1 MHVMKFC
8 AAAAAAIL
16 FAVAAPGI
24 ATAQIEVSPAFRDD
38 KPKRAPRRKAQ
49 PKPLPDPA
57 AAAPSETAPATTTPP
72 AAASTQPAPPPSVSE
87 ANAPSEVAPID
98 PAPSDAAPA
107 PPVTAAVPAVEPP
120 VTIPPAAEAPA
131 APTPPAEAPA
141 ADPSTTTQVQAA
153 GPAPAVSAHGTHP
166 TKRPPYPPATENCR
180 NTESFE
186 AWKARFR
193 KEAAARGVSRQSIA
207 VVDETPLST
216 QIIGRDRKQGAIF
229 VMSFLDFQTKLATPN
244 RVQSSKRKVAEHRAT
259 FERANKEFGVPASVI
274 TGFWALESDFG
285 AGMGKL
291 PILPSLVAL
300 AYDCRRGVM
309 FTEELIAALQ
319 IMDRGDMSPSGMI
332 GSWAGEI
339 GQTQFLPTRYLDYA
353 IDYDNDGRINLF
365 ANDDDVIGSTAN
377 YMQNLGWRP
386 NEPWIEEVRVTK
398 DLPWDKADLAIK
410 LPRSQWADWG
420 IQYPDGSAIPA
431 DPMTASLLL
440 PMGRNGPAFL
450 AYPNFDIYTEWN
462 NSLSYATTAAYLATR
477 IDGAAAMSRGRGDTN
492 GLDAAGT
499 KELQQILA
507 ARGYDVGKIDGLA
520 GAKTR
525 AAVKDMQ
532 IKLGMPADSYATPE
546 LLGALRR
553 GG

>member
-1 MHVMKFC
+1 MHGMKFL
-8 AAAAAAIL
+8 AASAAAIIL
-16 FAVAAPGI
+16 FG
-24 ATAQIEVSPAFRDD
+24 ATTGAFAQIEPSPAFREPSKKVKR
-38 KPKRAPRRKAQ
+38 KPQQATTPAAVA
-49 PKPLPDPA
+49 PA
-57 AAAPSETAPATTTPP
+57 AAAP
-72 AAASTQPAPPPSVSE
+72 
-87 ANAPSEVAPID
+87 
-98 PAPSDAAPA
+98 
-107 PPVTAAVPAVEPP
+107 AVV
-120 VTIPPAAEAPA
+120 APA
-131 APTPPAEAPA
+131 ATAAAPSVAGPAPTAQDAEIEPA
-141 ADPSTTTQVQAA
+141 QVQAA
-153 GPAPAVSAHGTHP
+153 AAQGAPGVSQHATHP
-166 TKRPPYPPATENCR
+166 QKRPPYPPPKDNCR

-193 KEAAARGVSRQSIA
+193 KEAAARGVSRRSIA
-207 VVDETPLST
+207 IVDETPLAT
-216 QIIGRDRKQGAIF
+216 NIIGRDRKQGAIF
-229 VMSFLDFQTKLATPN
+229 VMTFLDFQTKLATPN

-259 FERANKEFGVPASVI
+259 FERAAKEFGVPASVI

-300 AYDCRRGVM
+300 AYDCRRSYM

-353 IDYDNDGRINLF
+353 IDYDGDGRINLF
-365 ANDDDVIGSTAN
+365 SNDDDVIGSTAN
-377 YMQNLGWRP
+377 YMHNLGWRA
-386 NEPWIEEVRVTK
+386 NEPWLEEVRVTR

-410 LPRSQWADWG
+410 LPRSQWAEWG
-420 IQYPDGSAIPA
+420 ITYPDGTPVPA
-431 DPMTASLLL
+431 DKLPSSLLL

-477 IDGAAAMSRGRGDTN
+477 IDGAGPMSRGRGDTN

-499 KELQQILA
+499 KELQQLLA
-507 ARGYDVGKIDGLA
+507 NRGYDVGKIDGLA

-532 IKLGMPADSYATPE
+532 IKLGLPADSYATPQ
-546 LLGALRR
+546 LLYALRSGR
-553 GG
+553 

>member
-1 MHVMKFC
+1 MPVMKFS
-8 AAAAAAIL
+8 AATAAVIFAA
-16 FAVAAPGI
+16 FAPGV
-24 ATAQIEVSPAFRDD
+24 ATAQIESSPAFKSEQPR
-38 KPKRAPRRKAQ
+38 KKAPRRKAQ
-49 PKPLPDPA
+49 PAVPAPTATAPAEAAPA
-57 AAAPSETAPATTTPP
+57 AATATTPAPTEAAPTPP
-72 AAASTQPAPPPSVSE
+72 VTE
-87 ANAPSEVAPID
+87 ANAPTQVAPID
-98 PAPSDAAPA
+98 PTPTEAALPPPAITGTPSAETPAAETPA
-107 PPVTAAVPAVEPP
+107 AETPAAQITP
-120 VTIPPAAEAPA
+120 TPPAAEAPL
-131 APTPPAEAPA
+131 TTEARATQPA
-141 ADPSTTTQVQAA
+141 A
-153 GPAPAVSAHGTHP
+153 AVSEHGTHP
-166 TKRPPYPPATENCR
+166 QKRPPYPPAKENCR
-180 NTESFE
+180 NTENFE

-207 VVDETPLST
+207 IVDATPLAT
-216 QIIGRDRKQGAIF
+216 NIIGRDRKQGAIF

-244 RVQSSKRKVAEHRAT
+244 RVQSSKRKVTEHRAT
-259 FERANKEFGVPASVI
+259 FERAGKEFGVPASVI

-300 AYDCRRGVM
+300 AYDCRRSEM

-353 IDYDNDGRINLF
+353 IDYDGDGRINLF
-365 ANDDDVIGSTAN
+365 SNDDDVIGSTAN

-386 NEPWIEEVRVTK
+386 NEPWLEEVRVTK
-398 DLPWDKADLAIK
+398 DLPWDQADLSIK

-420 IQYPDGSAIPA
+420 IQYPDGSAVPNDA
-431 DPMTASLLL
+431 MQASLLL
-440 PMGRNGPAFL
+440 PMGRYGPAFL

-477 IDGAAAMSRGRGDTN
+477 IDGAGAMSRGRGDTN

-507 ARGYDVGKIDGLA
+507 GRGYDVGKIDGLA

-532 IKLGMPADSYATPE
+532 VKLGLPADSFATPE
-546 LLGALRR
+546 LLSALRR

>member
-1 MHVMKFC
+1 MHVMKIC
-8 AAAAAAIL
+8 AALAATIYFGTINIAA
-16 FAVAAPGI
+16 
-24 ATAQIEVSPAFRDD
+24 AQIESSPAFREI
-38 KPKRAPRRKAQ
+38 PKKKAVRKA
-49 PKPLPDPA
+49 PPA
-57 AAAPSETAPATTTPP
+57 AAAPGAAPAAAATAPAAVAP
-72 AAASTQPAPPPSVSE
+72 AAAAPTAPEAPAQTTQAAPAEAAPVEAPVAQAPPP
-87 ANAPSEVAPID
+87 
-98 PAPSDAAPA
+98 
-107 PPVTAAVPAVEPP
+107 
-120 VTIPPAAEAPA
+120 
-131 APTPPAEAPA
+131 
-141 ADPSTTTQVQAA
+141 
-153 GPAPAVSAHGTHP
+153 VSAHATHP
-166 TKRPPYPPATENCR
+166 QKRPPYPPAKENCR
-180 NTESFE
+180 NTENFE

-207 VVDETPLST
+207 IVDATPLAT
-216 QIIGRDRKQGAIF
+216 NIIGRDRKQGAIF
-229 VMSFLDFQTKLATPN
+229 VMTFLDFQNKLATPN

-259 FERANKEFGVPASVI
+259 FERAAQEFGVPASVI

-300 AYDCRRGVM
+300 AYDCRRGEM

-353 IDYDNDGRINLF
+353 IDYDGDGRINLF
-365 ANDDDVIGSTAN
+365 SNDDDVIGSTAN
-377 YMQNLGWRP
+377 YMKNLGWRP
-386 NEPWIEEVRVTK
+386 NEPWIEEVRVTG

-410 LPRSQWADWG
+410 LPRSQWAQWG
-420 IQYPDGSAIPA
+420 IQYPDGSPVPA
-431 DPMTASLLL
+431 DNLTASLLL

-477 IDGAAAMSRGRGDTN
+477 IDGAGAMSRGRGATN
-492 GLDAAGT
+492 GLDAGQT

-507 ARGYDVGKIDGLA
+507 NRGYDVGKIDGLA

-532 IKLGMPADSYATPE
+532 IKLGLPADSYATPE
-546 LLGALRR
+546 LLSALR

>member
-1 MHVMKFC
+1 MHVNKIC
-8 AAAAAAIL
+8 AASIAAAMFFGASLTALAQI
-16 FAVAAPGI
+16 APPQGKTHSPVIKAAAPG
-24 ATAQIEVSPAFRDD
+24 VSQHA
-38 KPKRAPRRKAQ
+38 
-49 PKPLPDPA
+49 
-57 AAAPSETAPATTTPP
+57 
-72 AAASTQPAPPPSVSE
+72 
-87 ANAPSEVAPID
+87 
-98 PAPSDAAPA
+98 
-107 PPVTAAVPAVEPP
+107 
-120 VTIPPAAEAPA
+120 
-131 APTPPAEAPA
+131 
-141 ADPSTTTQVQAA
+141 
-153 GPAPAVSAHGTHP
+153 THP
-166 TKRPPYPPATENCR
+166 NKRPPYPPPKDNCR

-193 KEAAARGVSRQSIA
+193 KQAAAQGVSRRSIA
-207 VVDETPLST
+207 IVDGIPLAT
-216 QIIGRDRKQGAIF
+216 NIIGRDRKQGAIF
-229 VMSFLDFQTKLATPN
+229 VMTFLDFQTKLATPN

-259 FERANKEFGVPASVI
+259 FERAAKEFGVPASVI

-300 AYDCRRGVM
+300 AYDCRRGEM

-319 IMDRGDMSPSGMI
+319 IIDRGDMNPSGMI

-353 IDYDNDGRINLF
+353 IDYDGDGRINLF
-365 ANDDDVIGSTAN
+365 SNDDDVIGSTAN
-377 YMQNLGWRP
+377 YMHNLGWRP
-386 NEPWIEEVRVTK
+386 NEPWLEEVRVTR
-398 DLPWDKADLAIK
+398 DLPWEQADLAIK

-420 IQYPDGSAIPA
+420 ITYPDGSAVPSDA
-431 DPMTASLLL
+431 LQASLLL

-477 IDGAAAMSRGRGDTN
+477 IDGAPAMSRGRGNTN

-499 KELQQILA
+499 RELQTLLTR
-507 ARGYDVGKIDGLA
+507 RGYDVGKIDGLA

-532 IKLGMPADSYATPE
+532 MKLGLPADSYATPE
-546 LLGALRR
+546 LLAALRSR
-553 GG
+553 R

>member
-1 MHVMKFC
+1 MKLS
-8 AAAAAAIL
+8 AATAAAIL
-16 FAVAAPGI
+16 FAAIAPGV
-24 ATAQIEVSPAFRDD
+24 ATAQIESSPAFRVEQPR
-38 KPKRAPRRKAQ
+38 KKAPRRKAQ
-49 PKPLPDPA
+49 PQPVPA
-57 AAAPSETAPATTTPP
+57 PTATAPAETAPAAATATPP
-72 AAASTQPAPPPSVSE
+72 APAEPAPAPTMIE
-87 ANAPSEVAPID
+87 ANAPAQVAPID
-98 PAPSDAAPA
+98 PTPTEAAP
-107 PPVTAAVPAVEPP
+107 PPAITGTPAAD
-120 VTIPPAAEAPA
+120 TPAAETPA
-131 APTPPAEAPA
+131 AQMPAGEPPMTTQAQATQPTPE
-141 ADPSTTTQVQAA
+141 
-153 GPAPAVSAHGTHP
+153 VSAHGTHP
-166 TKRPPYPPATENCR
+166 HKRPPYPPAKENCR
-180 NTESFE
+180 NTENFN

-193 KEAAARGVSRQSIA
+193 KEAAARGVSRRSIA
-207 VVDETPLST
+207 IVDETPLST

-259 FERANKEFGVPASVI
+259 FERAKAEFGVPASVI

-300 AYDCRRGVM
+300 AYDCRRGEM

-319 IMDRGDMSPSGMI
+319 IIDRGDMSPSGMI

-353 IDYDNDGRINLF
+353 IDYDGDGRINLF
-365 ANDDDVIGSTAN
+365 SNDDDVIGSTAN
-377 YMQNLGWRP
+377 YMKNLGWRS

-410 LPRSQWADWG
+410 LPRSQWAQWG
-420 IQYPDGSAIPA
+420 IVYPDGTSVPS
-431 DPMTASLLL
+431 DELTASLLL

-492 GLDAAGT
+492 GLDANAT
-499 KELQQILA
+499 KELQKILA
-507 ARGYDVGKIDGLA
+507 GRGYDVGKIDGLA

-532 IKLGMPADSYATPE
+532 IKLGMPADSFATPQ
-546 LLGALRR
+546 LLTALRR

>member
-16 FAVAAPGI
+16 FTVTAPGI
-24 ATAQIEVSPAFRDD
+24 ATAQIEASPAFRDD

-57 AAAPSETAPATTTPP
+57 AAAPSETAPTTATAP
-72 AAASTQPAPPPSVSE
+72 AGASTQTAPPESVTE
-87 ANAPSEVAPID
+87 ANAPSDVAPID

-107 PPVTAAVPAVEPP
+107 PPATAAVPAP
-120 VTIPPAAEAPA
+120 EAPA
-131 APTPPAEAPA
+131 TTPPTAEAPTPPAEAPA
-141 ADPSTTTQVQAA
+141 ADPSTTTQAQAA
-153 GPAPAVSAHGTHP
+153 APAPGVSSHATHP
-166 TKRPPYPPATENCR
+166 QKRPPYPPAKENCR
-180 NTESFE
+180 NTENFE

-193 KEAAARGVSRQSIA
+193 KEAAARGVSRQSIGI
-207 VVDETPLST
+207 VDEIPLST
-216 QIIGRDRKQGAIF
+216 HIIGRDRKQGAIF
-229 VMSFLDFQTKLATPN
+229 VMTFLDFQNKLATQN
-244 RVQSSKRKVAEHRAT
+244 RVQSSKRKVTEHRAT
-259 FERANKEFGVPASVI
+259 FERAKAEFGVPASVV

-300 AYDCRRGVM
+300 AYDCRRSEM

-353 IDYDNDGRINLF
+353 IDYDGDGRINLF
-365 ANDDDVIGSTAN
+365 SNDDDVIGSTAN
-377 YMQNLGWRP
+377 YMKNLGWRP
-386 NEPWIEEVRVTK
+386 DEPWIEEVRVTK

-420 IQYPDGSAIPA
+420 IKYPDGGAVPA
-431 DPMTASLLL
+431 DAMTASLLL

-477 IDGAAAMSRGRGDTN
+477 IDGAGAMGRGRGDTN

-507 ARGYDVGKIDGLA
+507 SRGYDVGKIDGLA

-546 LLGALRR
+546 LLGALRS

>member
-8 AAAAAAIL
+8 AAVAAAIL
-16 FAVAAPGI
+16 FSISATSV
-24 ATAQIEVSPAFRDD
+24 ATAQIEPSPAFRND
-38 KPKRAPRRKAQ
+38 KPKKAPKRKAQ
-49 PKPLPDPA
+49 PQPLPGA
-57 AAAPSETAPATTTPP
+57 AAAPGAAAPTQTAPTP
-72 AAASTQPAPPPSVSE
+72 AMTE
-87 ANAPSEVAPID
+87 ANVPTEVAPLD
-98 PAPSDAAPA
+98 PAPAD
-107 PPVTAAVPAVEPP
+107 T
-120 VTIPPAAEAPA
+120 
-131 APTPPAEAPA
+131 APTPPAVAQEPAAQAPA
-141 ADPSTTTQVQAA
+141 VQTEAQA
-153 GPAPAVSAHGTHP
+153 TPPPVSAHGTHP
-166 TKRPPYPPATENCR
+166 QKRPPYPPAKDNCR
-180 NTESFE
+180 NTENFE

-207 VVDETPLST
+207 IVDGIPLAT
-216 QIIGRDRKQGAIF
+216 NIIGRDRKQGAIF
-229 VMSFLDFQTKLATPN
+229 VMTFLDFQTKLATPN
-244 RVQSSKRKVAEHRAT
+244 RVQSSKRKVGEHRAT
-259 FERANKEFGVPASVI
+259 FDRAAQEFGVPASVI

-300 AYDCRRGVM
+300 AYDCRRGEM

-319 IMDRGDMSPSGMI
+319 IMDRGDMTPSGMI

-353 IDYDNDGRINLF
+353 IDYDGDGRINLF
-365 ANDDDVIGSTAN
+365 SNDDDVIGSTAN
-377 YMQNLGWRP
+377 YMKNLGWRP

-398 DLPWDKADLAIK
+398 DLPWDKADSAVK

-420 IQYPDGSAIPA
+420 IQYPDGSAVPSDA
-431 DPMTASLLL
+431 MQASLLL

-477 IDGAAAMSRGRGDTN
+477 IDGAGAMSRGRGDTN

-507 ARGYDVGKIDGLA
+507 GRGYDVGKIDGLA

-525 AAVKDMQ
+525 SAVKDMQ
-532 IKLGMPADSYATPE
+532 LKLGLPPEFIRDAGAAQRPAPRR
-546 LLGALRR
+546 LGPTRSSRPPAAVTSESWRAS
-553 GG
+553 GA

>member
-1 MHVMKFC
+1 M
-8 AAAAAAIL
+8 
-16 FAVAAPGI
+16 
-24 ATAQIEVSPAFRDD
+24 
-38 KPKRAPRRKAQ
+38 
-49 PKPLPDPA
+49 
-57 AAAPSETAPATTTPP
+57 
-72 AAASTQPAPPPSVSE
+72 TQAPPTE
-87 ANAPSEVAPID
+87 
-98 PAPSDAAPA
+98 AAPA
-107 PPVTAAVPAVEPP
+107 VAPVAQET
-120 VTIPPAAEAPA
+120 
-131 APTPPAEAPA
+131 
-141 ADPSTTTQVQAA
+141 
-153 GPAPAVSAHGTHP
+153 GGVSSHATHP
-166 TKRPPYPPATENCR
+166 KKRPPYPPAKENCR
-180 NTESFE
+180 NTENFE

-207 VVDETPLST
+207 IVDATPLAT
-216 QIIGRDRKQGAIF
+216 NIIGRDRKQGAIF
-229 VMSFLDFQTKLATPN
+229 VMTFLDFQTKLATPN
-244 RVQSSKRKVAEHRAT
+244 RVQSSKRKVTEHRAT
-259 FERANKEFGVPASVI
+259 FERAGKEFGVPASVI

-300 AYDCRRGVM
+300 AYDCRRGEM

-353 IDYDNDGRINLF
+353 IDYDGDGRINLF
-365 ANDDDVIGSTAN
+365 SNDDDVIGSTAN
-377 YMQNLGWRP
+377 YMKNLGWRP
-386 NEPWIEEVRVTK
+386 NEPWIEEVRVTG

-410 LPRSQWADWG
+410 LPRSQWAQWG
-420 IQYPDGSAIPA
+420 IQYPDGSPVPA
-431 DPMTASLLL
+431 DNLTASLLL

-477 IDGAAAMSRGRGDTN
+477 IDGAGAMSRGRGDTN
-492 GLDAAGT
+492 GLDAAQT

-507 ARGYDVGKIDGLA
+507 RRGYDVGKIDGLA

-532 IKLGMPADSYATPE
+532 IKLGLPADSYATPE
-546 LLGALRR
+546 LLYALRS

>member
-1 MHVMKFC
+1 MHVMKIC
-8 AAAAAAIL
+8 SALAATIYFGTINIAA
-16 FAVAAPGI
+16 
-24 ATAQIEVSPAFRDD
+24 AQIESSPAFREI
-38 KPKRAPRRKAQ
+38 PKKKAVRKA
-49 PKPLPDPA
+49 PPA
-57 AAAPSETAPATTTPP
+57 AAAPGAAP
-72 AAASTQPAPPPSVSE
+72 AAAATTPAAVAPAAAGPTAPEAPAQTTQVAPVEAAPVEAPVAQAPPP
-87 ANAPSEVAPID
+87 
-98 PAPSDAAPA
+98 
-107 PPVTAAVPAVEPP
+107 
-120 VTIPPAAEAPA
+120 
-131 APTPPAEAPA
+131 
-141 ADPSTTTQVQAA
+141 
-153 GPAPAVSAHGTHP
+153 VSAHATHP
-166 TKRPPYPPATENCR
+166 QKRPPYPPAKENCR
-180 NTESFE
+180 NTENFE

-207 VVDETPLST
+207 IVDATPLAT
-216 QIIGRDRKQGAIF
+216 NIIGRDRKQGAIF
-229 VMSFLDFQTKLATPN
+229 VMTFLDFQNKLATPN

-259 FERANKEFGVPASVI
+259 FERAAQEFGVPASVI

-300 AYDCRRGVM
+300 AYDCRRGEM

-353 IDYDNDGRINLF
+353 IDYDGDGRINLF
-365 ANDDDVIGSTAN
+365 SNDDDVIGSTAN
-377 YMQNLGWRP
+377 YMKNLGWRP
-386 NEPWIEEVRVTK
+386 NEPWIEEVRVTG

-410 LPRSQWADWG
+410 LPRSQWAQWG
-420 IQYPDGSAIPA
+420 IQYPDGSPVPA
-431 DPMTASLLL
+431 DNLTASLLL

-477 IDGAAAMSRGRGDTN
+477 IDGAGAMSRGRGATN
-492 GLDAAGT
+492 GLDAGQT

-507 ARGYDVGKIDGLA
+507 NRGYDVGKIDGLA

-532 IKLGMPADSYATPE
+532 IKLGLPADSYATPE
-546 LLGALRR
+546 LLSALR

>member
-1 MHVMKFC
+1 MDLMKFC
-8 AAAAAAIL
+8 AATAAAIV
-16 FAVAAPGI
+16 FSSAATSV
-24 ATAQIEVSPAFRDD
+24 ATAQIESSPAFKIEPPKK
-38 KPKRAPRRKAQ
+38 KPVRKAQ
-49 PKPLPDPA
+49 P
-57 AAAPSETAPATTTPP
+57 
-72 AAASTQPAPPPSVSE
+72 QPVPPPG
-87 ANAPSEVAPID
+87 AVAPTTV
-98 PAPSDAAPA
+98 APSDAAPA
-107 PPVTAAVPAVEPP
+107 AA
-120 VTIPPAAEAPA
+120 APA
-131 APTPPAEAPA
+131 PTAPAEVAPA
-141 ADPSTTTQVQAA
+141 QAA
-153 GPAPAVSAHGTHP
+153 PAQAPVAQTPPAVSAHGTHP
-166 TKRPPYPPATENCR
+166 QKRPPYPPPKENCR

-207 VVDETPLST
+207 IVDATPLST

-229 VMSFLDFQTKLATPN
+229 VLSFLDFQNKLATPN
-244 RVQSSKRKVAEHRAT
+244 RVQSSKRKVVEHRAT
-259 FERANKEFGVPASVI
+259 FERAAQEFGVPASVV

-300 AYDCRRGVM
+300 AYDCRRSEM

-319 IMDRGDMSPSGMI
+319 IMDRGDMSPSTMI

-339 GQTQFLPTRYLDYA
+339 GQTQFLPSRYLDYA
-353 IDYDNDGRINLF
+353 IDYDSDGRINLF
-365 ANDDDVIGSTAN
+365 SNDDDVIGSTAN
-377 YMQNLGWRP
+377 YMKNLGWRS

-398 DLPWDKADLAIK
+398 ELPWDKADLAIK
-410 LPRSQWADWG
+410 LPRSQWAQWG
-420 IQYPDGSAIPA
+420 IQYPDGSPVPA
-431 DPMTASLLL
+431 DNLTASLLL

-477 IDGAAAMSRGRGDTN
+477 IDGAGPMSRGRGDTN
-492 GLDAAGT
+492 GLDAAQT

-507 ARGYDVGKIDGLA
+507 NRGYDVGKIDGLA

-532 IKLGMPADSYATPE
+532 IKLSLPADSFATPE